1 MMQVHPAGQ
10 MPVRLPLRR
19 FAQPEEVADLA
30 AFLLGRSGCSI
41 TGQRLVI
48 CAGASL

>member
-1 MMQVHPAGQ
+1 MTQVHQAGNV
-10 MPVRLPLRR
+10 PVQLPLRR
-19 FAQPEEVADLA
+19 FVQSEEVADLVT
-30 AFLLGRSGCSI
+30 FLLWPSGSI